1 MKDVI
6 LGDQLKALV
15 NEFLESFTE
24 DDLNLEQVHGVEE
37 FQKPLPMG
45 KKKSRKKKPK
55 NGEVVISEYA
65 KRQAELAAAVEE
77 DARKILH

>member
-1 MKDVI
+1 
-6 LGDQLKALV
+6 
-15 NEFLESFTE
+15 
-24 DDLNLEQVHGVEE
+24 
-37 FQKPLPMG
+37 MG

-77 DARKILH
+77 DARKERKSKSEKDAGSWTGKWRWNVRVRWRRKGPPQ